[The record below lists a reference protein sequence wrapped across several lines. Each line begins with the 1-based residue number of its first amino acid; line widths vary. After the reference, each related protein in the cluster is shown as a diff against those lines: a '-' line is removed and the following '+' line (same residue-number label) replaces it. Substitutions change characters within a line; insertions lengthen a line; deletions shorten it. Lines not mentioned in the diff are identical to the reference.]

1 MIARLILSAHRTG
14 KVVNLSSSGYILS
27 DTVRECD
34 AASFLRRT
42 DLWSFFFFSPPLILL
57 HCTIN
62 EEGLDAVEEGGSQ
75 AELTRLRCVS
85 LRLHSSQLACTDE

>member
-14 KVVNLSSSGYILS
+14 KVVNLSSLGYILS

-42 DLWSFFFFSPPLILL
+42 DLWSFFLLPPLILL

-85 LRLHSSQLACTDE
+85 LRLHPSQLACTDE

>member
-1 MIARLILSAHRTG
+1 MRLARLILSAHRTG
-14 KVVNLSSSGYILS
+14 KVVNLSSSGYYLTLCVSVTPLPFCGAQICGL
-27 DTVRECD
+27 
-34 AASFLRRT
+34 
-42 DLWSFFFFSPPLILL
+42 FFSSPPLILL

-85 LRLHSSQLACTDE
+85 LRLHPSQLACTDE

>member
-1 MIARLILSAHRTG
+1 MRLSLCMIARLILSAHRTG

-42 DLWSFFFFSPPLILL
+42 DLWSFFSSPPPHPSPLY
-57 HCTIN
+57 
-62 EEGLDAVEEGGSQ
+62 DKRGG
-75 AELTRLRCVS
+75 A
-85 LRLHSSQLACTDE
+85 